1 MILEPQSTEGGSNF
15 QTGGTSDKEP
25 ACQCRRCERHEFDP
39 WVRKIP
45 WMRAWQPTPIF
56 LPGEFHGQ
64 RSLAGYSPCGPRESD
79 TTKQL
84 TLSLSI
90 RLSDSKKLK
99 RTLFIW
105 GFNQNLESSNT
116 QISKIDG
123 KITQHTKKQKMLTLK
138 VKIINKHQSH
148 DDTYNGVIRWR
159 LRISYCLYC
168 NL

>member
-15 QTGGTSDKEP
+15 QTGGTSGKEP
-25 ACQCRRCERHEFDP
+25 ACQCRRCKRHEFGA

-45 WMRAWQPTPIF
+45 WTRAWQPTPIL

-64 RSLAGYSPCGPRESD
+64 RNLAGYSPCGPRESD
-79 TTKQL
+79 TTKRL

-90 RLSDSKKLK
+90 RLSGSKKLK
-99 RTLFIW
+99 RTLFIR

-138 VKIINKHQSH
+138 VKNNQQTPIP
-148 DDTYNGVIRWR
+148 
-159 LRISYCLYC
+159 
-168 NL
+168 